1 MPLLIHAAGWWLLGL
16 FVGATFG
23 EPAMGSPWLA
33 RVESAAAFVVAML
46 FAGLAARP
54 GWRARHVG
62 GLTSLTLAGLGLAG
76 VFASAS
82 ATHDARLCRAAAV
95 ERVATGA
102 GVTLAFEGATTE
114 RDGAAPRR
122 RRHRADFGSDS
133 ISATAP
139 PVFRGRGTLRFNV
152 GSRGCT
158 VAASVRLAGGVLRAG
173 DIAVV
178 RGRALATDRGVRL
191 AADSAEVPI
200 GRDWLRAARGRTG
213 ETIDRLFGERAA
225 LVRALVIADQ
235 DGIATAV
242 RDRFA
247 DAGLVH
253 MLSVSGMHVA
263 IIASALLT
271 ITAAMRLPATVG
283 AVASLALILA
293 YVAMLGAPAPAVRSA
308 VMLLT
313 VMLSTA
319 WQRPV
324 HEWTALALGAVIP
337 TVQPLVVL
345 DLGWQLSVS
354 GMAALVAARAILRR
368 WQPYALALPP
378 SSRGGL
384 SGVWRAALRDTQRWL
399 VTRRGIARWL
409 VRETITGVV
418 ATVVTAPLIAWTFG
432 RVSVLAPLT
441 NILAGPL
448 VAFLQPALFLA
459 LLASPLDPMAKIIAD
474 ASALPIALLDRIAA
488 AAAAMPYAVVHVA
501 PTLSAAIG
509 AGLASVAVV
518 RATAARRAG
527 PWLRLAV
534 AALVLAVW
542 LPTLT
547 VGAGVLELHMIDVG
561 QGDAFALRTPRGR
574 WVLIDAGPSWDGGDA
589 GRRAVIPYVQRRGG
603 AVALMVLSHAHED
616 HVGGAASVITALSPR
631 QWWEPAFV
639 TSSSGYRKALVA
651 LRDSGQPWRRVHP
664 GQRWQLDGVSIEVLA
679 PDSTW
684 TAMQHD
690 ANETSVVL
698 RVSYG
703 RRRFL
708 FMGDAEQQEERW
720 LLDRLPDGA
729 LRADV
734 LKLGHHGSRTS
745 SGPDFV
751 RAVDPLVGLVSVGAG
766 NSYRHPSPEVLER
779 FANRRVPLLRSDL
792 EGAVVVSTNGQWL
805 DVTAHGDRWRIP
817 ERPAVP
823 P

>member
-1 MPLLIHAAGWWLLGL
+1 MPLLIHAAGWWLVGL
-16 FVGATFG
+16 FTGAWLGDVSRSAWVTPHAG
-23 EPAMGSPWLA
+23 MPAWILVAALPMLVLRLVR
-33 RVESAAAFVVAML
+33 RVRRTNDPRLLHAAAFGTIA
-46 FAGLAARP
+46 
-54 GWRARHVG
+54 
-62 GLTSLTLAGLGLAG
+62 LAGIL
-76 VFASAS
+76 AS
-82 ATHDARLCRAAAV
+82 ATAADDARACRAAAV
-95 ERVATGA
+95 DRLARGADVTLVFDGALTDQEATGA
-102 GVTLAFEGATTE
+102 VGQ
-114 RDGAAPRR
+114 RRAPRR
-122 RRHRADFGSDS
+122 A
-133 ISATAP
+133 AVAA
-139 PVFRGRGTLRFNV
+139 VARGRGTVRFTV
-152 GSRGCT
+152 GRRACT
-158 VAASVRLAGGVLRAG
+158 VLSTVRLPAGMPHPLAAG
-173 DIAVV
+173 DVARVL
-178 RGRALATDRGVRL
+178 GRAMATDRGVRVSVDTVV
-191 AADSAEVPI
+191 AI
-200 GRDWLRAARGRTG
+200 TGRDWLRAARGRAG
-213 ETIDRLFGERAA
+213 DTIDRLFGERAA

-235 DGIATAV
+235 DGIATTV

-283 AVASLALILA
+283 AVSSLALILA

-319 WQRPV
+319 WQRPL

-368 WQPYALALPP
+368 WQPYALSLPA
-378 SSRGGL
+378 SSPRGL
-384 SGVWRAALRDTQRWL
+384 SGAWRGAVRRAQRWL

-432 RVSVLAPLT
+432 RVSMLAPVT

-459 LLASPLDPMAKIIAD
+459 LLASPLDPMAQIVAD

-488 AAAAMPYAVVHVA
+488 TAAAMPFAVFHVA
-501 PTLSAAIG
+501 PTLAAAVG
-509 AGLASVAVV
+509 AGVASVAVV

-527 PWLRLAV
+527 PWLRLGAV
-534 AALVLAVW
+534 ALVLAVW
-542 LPTLT
+542 LPTVT
-547 VGAGVLELHMIDVG
+547 VGSGVLELHMMDVG
-561 QGDAFALRTPRGR
+561 QGDAFGLRTPRGR

-616 HVGGAASVITALSPR
+616 HVGGAASVITALTPR

-651 LRDSGQPWRRVHP
+651 LRASGQPWRRVHP

-679 PDSTW
+679 PDSSW
-684 TAMQHD
+684 TAAQHD

-708 FMGDAEQQEERW
+708 FMGDAEQQEESW
-720 LLDRLPDGA
+720 LLERLPADA

-745 SGPDFV
+745 SGAAFV
-751 RAVDPLVGLVSVGAG
+751 RAVDPVVGLVSVGAG

-779 FANRRVPLLRSDL
+779 FAGLRVPLLRSDL

-805 DVTAHGDRWRIP
+805 EVSARGDRWRIP
-817 ERPAVP
+817 DRPAVP